1 MTSPTGRTT
10 TTFYD
15 PNNLLNIKLQIPG
28 LYDIDFAYD
37 TRGGLTSITTNTRQT
52 VFGYD
57 SQGNLSFITDP
68 ENHTTNYTYDSV
80 GRLTGIL
87 RPDNTSVGFAYD
99 KNGNM
104 IVLTNPSPI
113 NHGFGYNQVNLNS
126 SYQTPLS
133 GSYSNLYNRD
143 RRLLQIN
150 FPSGKQIRN
159 IYDKDRLI
167 QIQTPEGN
175 INLNYLCGLKVG
187 SIAKGTESISY
198 GYDGFLVTA
207 ETSTGTLNQP
217 LTYSYN
223 NDFNLSRLTYAGG
236 PVNYTYD
243 NDGLLKGAGN
253 FTITRNAG
261 NGLPQAVTGG
271 SMNQTRAFNG
281 YGELE
286 SESSI
291 VNGQSISSWNLTRG
305 NTGRIVS
312 KTETVEGM
320 SSNYVYTYDFMGR
333 LLTVTKDGALIEEYQ
348 YDYAGR
354 RSYEMN
360 VPKGISGRTFS
371 YSDEDHLLTAGDITY
386 QSDPDGF
393 LAMKTQGSDT
403 THYSYSSRGELLNVN
418 LPDGTVIEYVN
429 DPLGRR
435 IVKKVDGLITQKYLW
450 QGMTRLLAVYDGSDN
465 LIMRF
470 EYADGRMP
478 MAMTRSGTTYYLTYD
493 QGGSLRI
500 VADASGN
507 VVKRIDYDSFG
518 NMINDTNPGFE
529 IPFGFAGGLHD
540 RDTGLVRFGFRD
552 YDPGAGRWTAKDP
565 IGFGGG
571 DVDLYGYCLNDP
583 INWLDPFGLQQR
595 LINPQPAGPDGPQIT
610 FVNDV
615 PGAPSTNLPVSDASA
630 QMIENV
636 VRETGLSININST
649 TGGAHAPGSRHPGGM
664 AVDINRINGCPV
676 SQNNNN
682 VQRLQ
687 DAFNQQSNI
696 LENYGPALNTRTEQ
710 GGTREDRPGQAAGH
724 QTHIHVSGQR

>member
-1 MTSPTGRTT
+1 VDINGDIQTQVLSAEGNLTTYLDHTDSTGAYTSRITDPSGAETLYTRSADQLTATKILPCGMNFAFKYGIDPQYKFKYLKEMREKTSPNLEKITLMEKIYQDTNYDKIPDVITERVTLNGKRTRFVTNTLQSKKTLTSPVGRTT

-15 PNNLLNIKLQIPG
+15 PNSLLNTKLQIPG
-28 LYDIDFAYD
+28 LYDIDFGYD
-37 TRGGLTSITTNTRQT
+37 TRGRLTSITTNTRQT

-87 RPDNTSVGFAYD
+87 RPDNSSIGFTYD

-104 IVLTNPSPI
+104 TVLTNPSLVD
-113 NHGFGYNQVNLNS
+113 HGFGYNKANLNS

-133 GSYSNLYNRD
+133 GSYSYLYNRD

-167 QIQTPEGN
+167 QTQTPEGN

-207 ETSTGTLNQP
+207 ETLTGTLNQS

-223 NDFNLSRLTYAGG
+223 SDFNLSRLTYAGG

-243 NDGLLKGAGN
+243 NDGLLKGSGN

-286 SESSI
+286 GESSI
-291 VNGQSISSWNLTRG
+291 VNGQTLNSWNLTRDNG
-305 NTGRIVS
+305 GRIIS
-312 KTETVEGM
+312 KAETVGGM
-320 SSNYVYTYDFMGR
+320 SSNYVYTYDSMGR

-371 YSDEDHLLTAGDITY
+371 YSDEDHLTTAGDITY
-386 QSDPDGF
+386 QYDPDGF

-403 THYSYSSRGELLNVN
+403 ARYSYSSRGELLNVN
-418 LPDGTVIEYVN
+418 LPDGTVH
-429 DPLGRR
+429 LGS
-435 IVKKVDGLITQKYLW
+435 GLQSLNLLFNIGSWPVRQEFTIQGHSIMSPCAVTQGKPSSS
-450 QGMTRLLAVYDGSDN
+450 M
-465 LIMRF
+465 
-470 EYADGRMP
+470 
-478 MAMTRSGTTYYLTYD
+478 SGTGL
-493 QGGSLRI
+493 
-500 VADASGN
+500 AST
-507 VVKRIDYDSFG
+507 S
-518 NMINDTNPGFE
+518 
-529 IPFGFAGGLHD
+529 
-540 RDTGLVRFGFRD
+540 
-552 YDPGAGRWTAKDP
+552 
-565 IGFGGG
+565 
-571 DVDLYGYCLNDP
+571 
-583 INWLDPFGLQQR
+583 
-595 LINPQPAGPDGPQIT
+595 
-610 FVNDV
+610 
-615 PGAPSTNLPVSDASA
+615 
-630 QMIENV
+630 
-636 VRETGLSININST
+636 
-649 TGGAHAPGSRHPGGM
+649 
-664 AVDINRINGCPV
+664 
-676 SQNNNN
+676 
-682 VQRLQ
+682 
-687 DAFNQQSNI
+687 
-696 LENYGPALNTRTEQ
+696 
-710 GGTREDRPGQAAGH
+710 
-724 QTHIHVSGQR
+724 